1 MTRDDKTIS
10 SPRLYLAPV
19 GASNAETLW
28 HLMQTP
34 ELRTYQDLPTM
45 ARSQFVGLVS
55 AHTRHPG
62 LNGPGRYEWL
72 IERVEDG
79 SLLGWVS
86 LRVAE
91 GTSDNGEIG
100 YSLLQE
106 YRGRGYATEA
116 VRALV
121 DAAFQRARLRRV
133 RAYCLPENERSRA
146 LLARIGFRED
156 GRLKH
161 GALLRGRAVDVLCYT
176 LNNPLSLAST

>member
-1 MTRDDKTIS
+1 MIHDDKTIS
-10 SPRLYLAPV
+10 SPRLHLAPV
-19 GASNAETLW
+19 DVLNAETLW
-28 HLMQTP
+28 QLMQTP

-45 ARSQFVGLVS
+45 ARAQFVGLVS
-55 AHTRHPG
+55 AHTRHAG
-62 LNGPGRYEWL
+62 LAGPVRYEWL
-72 IERVEDG
+72 VERAEDG

-121 DAAFQRARLRRV
+121 EAAFQRARLRRL

-146 LLARIGFRED
+146 LLARIGFREE
-156 GRLKH
+156 GRLRH
-161 GALLRGRAVDVLCYT
+161 GASLRGRPVDVLCYA
-176 LNNPLSLAST
+176 LVNPMSS